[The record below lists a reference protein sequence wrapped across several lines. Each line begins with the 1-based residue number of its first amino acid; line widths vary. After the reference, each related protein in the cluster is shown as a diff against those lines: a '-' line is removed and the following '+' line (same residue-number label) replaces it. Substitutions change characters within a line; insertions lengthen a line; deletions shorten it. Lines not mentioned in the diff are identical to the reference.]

1 MKVYEKMYYHLFN
14 AVTDAL
20 SALERRNYGQAEGI
34 LKTAQQKSEEI
45 YLEQPRKTKKAS
57 DA

>member
-20 SALERRNYGQAEGI
+20 NALERKNYGQAEEI

-45 YLEQPRKTKKAS
+45 YLEQPQKTKKAS

>member
-1 MKVYEKMYYHLFN
+1 MKTYEKMYYHLFN

-20 SALERRNYGQAEGI
+20 NALEQKNYGQAEEI
-34 LKTAQQKSEEI
+34 LKAAQQESEEI
-45 YLEQPRKTKKAS
+45 YLEQPQKTKKAS